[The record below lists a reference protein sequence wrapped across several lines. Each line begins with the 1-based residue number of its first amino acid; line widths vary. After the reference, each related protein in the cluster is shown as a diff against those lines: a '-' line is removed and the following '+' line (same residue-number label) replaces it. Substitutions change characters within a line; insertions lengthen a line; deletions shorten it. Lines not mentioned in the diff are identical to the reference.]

1 MYRYGIFMNFWENT
15 WDADHAKYIK
25 KAADI
30 GFDILEFQAQALLK
44 MSDSKMDE
52 LKNIAADYG
61 IELTYSL
68 GLDPAYDISS
78 YDEDVRKGGI
88 EYLSNIIE
96 RIHKMDGKLLSGV
109 SYAGWGIPSYEFEK
123 SKLMENSVSSM
134 KTLAKRA
141 AEYGITYGIE
151 AVNRFEGV
159 IVNTSKEAL
168 DYVNMVD
175 SKNVGILLDTY
186 HMNIEENNIGDAI
199 RTAGNKLVG
208 LHVGENNRTAPGRGH
223 LDWNEIYSALKDV
236 NFSGRIVAEPFVKSG
251 GEVGRSIY
259 VWRDL
264 VDDVS
269 EAAID
274 AEAKYML
281 NFLKETENNI

>member
-199 RTAGNKLVG
+199 RTAGI
-208 LHVGENNRTAPGRGH
+208 T
-223 LDWNEIYSALKDV
+223 
-236 NFSGRIVAEPFVKSG
+236 RIE
-251 GEVGRSIY
+251 
-259 VWRDL
+259 
-264 VDDVS
+264 
-269 EAAID
+269 
-274 AEAKYML
+274 AEASTCASVVNRSKICREKNSIASANSVEISMPHTAITRRMAGTRSYFFAPRFCPTMVEPAVVKELDTMPIIML
-281 NFLKETENNI
+281 ILL